1 MSDKK
6 PLNFRILLVMI
17 IFFIYSI
24 ILIYTGIQEPTS
36 IFDIIMGIV
45 ILLMVFILLPKD
57 LRTTK
62 EDIMLKW
69 EKEREKGK
77 KYFMFVQGPLFFG
90 FPMAIVLWISDG
102 TYTIKGLIIKLAIF
116 YVIGMLMGLYTY
128 SDSEKKY
135 QRWKYNQ

>member
-6 PLNFRILLVMI
+6 PLNFRVLLVMI

-24 ILIYTGIQEPTS
+24 VIIYTGIQEPTS

-45 ILLMVFILLPKD
+45 ILLMVFILLPKE

-62 EDIMLKW
+62 EDSMLKW

-77 KYFMFVQGPLFFG
+77 KYFMYVQGPLTFG
-90 FPMAIVLWISDG
+90 FPLAIVLEISDG
-102 TYTIKGLIIKLAIF
+102 TNSILGLVIKLIIF
-116 YVIGMLMGLYTY
+116 YVIGLLMGLYSY
-128 SDSEKKY
+128 HDSEKKY
-135 QRWKYNQ
+135 QRWKYDQ